1 MGMPAAGGPSQQT
14 LPSQPQ
20 HQQYMMMPAPMGNA
34 YNPQQQQQQY
44 MQQPGGAGNAY
55 NPQQQAPAPQG
66 QEAPQQQQAVY
77 GMVYPT
83 ATAGAGYMQQPQQGQ
98 QMGGMPMMMPMQ
110 QQQAQMSMQGQQQPM
125 YAQQTAAMTPQQQ
138 QYGGGMYQPAP
149 SGQNNSRGGRNGK
162 K

>member
-1 MGMPAAGGPSQQT
+1 MPAAGGHSQST
-14 LPSQPQ
+14 SQPQ

-34 YNPQQQQQQY
+34 YNPQQQQY

-55 NPQQQAPAPQG
+55 NPQQQAPAPQ
-66 QEAPQQQQAVY
+66 QQQAVY

-83 ATAGAGYMQQPQQGQ
+83 AAAGAGYMQQPLQGQ

-110 QQQAQMSMQGQQQPM
+110 QQQAQMPMQGQQQPM
-125 YAQQTAAMTPQQQ
+125 YAQQTAGMAPQQQ
-138 QYGGGMYQPAP
+138 QYGGGMYQPSP